1 MRSWP
6 AAGLVI
12 LGGIAI
18 RQRRSQVGGDIMIAI
33 AAVPILIFFWM
44 VFPLLMSLP
53 VIVAASV
60 DMAEARSLGRQRR
73 PA

>member
-1 MRSWP
+1 
-6 AAGLVI
+6 
-12 LGGIAI
+12 
-18 RQRRSQVGGDIMIAI
+18 MIAI

-60 DMAEARSLGRQRR
+60 DMAEAPSLGRQSR